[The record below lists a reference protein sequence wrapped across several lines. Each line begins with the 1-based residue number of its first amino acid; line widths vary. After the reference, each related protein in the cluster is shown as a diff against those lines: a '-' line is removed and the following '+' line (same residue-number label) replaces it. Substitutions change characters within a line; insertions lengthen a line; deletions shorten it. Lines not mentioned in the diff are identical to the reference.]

1 MRARVS
7 STRKHAC
14 ARTDSC
20 SPPINPFSIARA
32 TDSTR
37 TTATRVRLCR
47 FRTEEHGDIADSGDQ
62 VAAAFLSQLRS
73 EFLLLIFEVELQLD
87 QFMVFQDVIQ
97 AARNCGLAASRSC
110 TFGFHLAW
118 SLRVPLI
125 FTENRAEGAQFSIG
139 LGACWVLAR
148 IRVLPRQRL
157 QILVRPS
164 FSKNWTPIQTRTL
177 IRHFPSDKLPTYSAL
192 YIWKDIIMNKKS
204 IFERHNRMAAL
215 PFCPSVWI
223 NWRLWLKPVQS
234 SSLNQS
240 KANGDDF

>member
-62 VAAAFLSQLRS
+62 GAAAFLSQLRS

-97 AARNCGLAASRSC
+97 AARNCGLAASWSC

-118 SLRVPLI
+118 SLRVPLYSQRTARKERN
-125 FTENRAEGAQFSIG
+125 FQLAWGLAGSLRVFASCRGSGFKFLFDRAFRKIG
-139 LGACWVLAR
+139 
-148 IRVLPRQRL
+148 
-157 QILVRPS
+157 RP
-164 FSKNWTPIQTRTL
+164 FKQE
-177 IRHFPSDKLPTYSAL
+177 H
-192 YIWKDIIMNKKS
+192 
-204 IFERHNRMAAL
+204 
-215 PFCPSVWI
+215 
-223 NWRLWLKPVQS
+223 
-234 SSLNQS
+234 
-240 KANGDDF
+240 